1 MIFTPP
7 RLRLFTSQELDSFEQ
22 RWPQGVT
29 AQQVVAL
36 FQERG
41 IRFSEATFRK
51 YVQLGLLPT
60 SRRVGRKGK
69 HRGSQGVY
77 PVTVIRRINLIK
89 SMMEKDLTLEQIR
102 DSLVAIQD
110 GLGQA
115 RQSLAELLDTLERR
129 AESGSGRQL
138 RRELQQVRSQAGSLM
153 RRIEK
158 ISSRLVVEGSR
169 EHREDQ
175 GGVP

>member
-1 MIFTPP
+1 MLFATAK
-7 RLRLFTSQELDSFEQ
+7 LRLFSSQELDTFER
-22 RWPQGVT
+22 RWAQGVT

-41 IRFSEATFRK
+41 LRFSEATFRK

-69 HRGSQGVY
+69 HRGSKGVY
-77 PVTVIRRINLIK
+77 PVSIIRRINLIK
-89 SMMEKDLTLEQIR
+89 SMMEQDLTLEQIR

-110 GLGQA
+110 GLGEA
-115 RQSLAELLDTLERR
+115 KQSLAALLDMLERR
-129 AESGSGRQL
+129 TASGSDRRL
-138 RRELQQVRSQAGSLM
+138 KRELQQVRSQAGSLM
-153 RRIEK
+153 QRIEK